1 MSMTFTSE
9 PGLTRVQ
16 RPAHAYKAMRAHYG
30 ATIAIDF
37 TGRERASTG
46 WEGSP
51 FTIITSDPDKDGLM
65 TMFASPIEVGDGI
78 VDGRNAIYDRMAASL
93 IAHIGDKVGIGHDQ
107 QRHGI
112 AWDGDVT
119 IVRVRDIW
127 AVADGIA
134 AEDKIA
140 AAMEASSIEIW
151 VSMQDDVRAL
161 SVTIDGRRLRPFFGE

>member
-1 MSMTFTSE
+1 M
-9 PGLTRVQ
+9 
-16 RPAHAYKAMRAHYG
+16 
-30 ATIAIDF
+30 
-37 TGRERASTG
+37 
-46 WEGSP
+46 
-51 FTIITSDPDKDGLM
+51 
-65 TMFASPIEVGDGI
+65 
-78 VDGRNAIYDRMAASL
+78 
-93 IAHIGDKVGIGHDQ
+93 
-107 QRHGI
+107 
-112 AWDGDVT
+112 T